1 MSDTPIRNIAYPGPP
16 THGSYNKGD
25 AAIDPNGVVWEC
37 TTPGA
42 AKTSGS
48 IAQFVA
54 ATGSG
59 TGTVTTASVV
69 SANGFAGTVA
79 NATTTP
85 AITLS
90 TSITGVLKGNGT
102 AISAATA
109 GTDYLA
115 GPLSG
120 DVTTSG
126 EVATVGAVQGV
137 ALTAGEATLVSQ
149 LNGATTRAASA
160 SAVAGEQTI
169 LTGSTAS
176 QTLTLPASTAQAS
189 SPNLIVNNASVPWT
203 IAFGSGTTGNRYGVA
218 GSFSL
223 VPGTYVEFFL
233 IGTVWYMGRYSLAP
247 PQIFTAGGTWVPS
260 GTGNAIFACLL
271 VGGGAGGRNGT
282 TGTTGG
288 SGGGG
293 GAVLND
299 YYLGNV
305 TASQTITIG
314 AVGSAN
320 SAGNPSSVGALLTAH
335 GGVSATGGDGQAAT
349 LSALSPSAGTAG
361 GFGNTTSGAG
371 GTGGAG
377 FNGFGCG
384 GGGGGGPTSAAGGAG
399 GGFGG
404 GAGGTGT
411 ALGGGGGGA
420 QGNVGGNGSAG
431 QGGTGGAGGANTG
444 AGGGGAGAGTANG
457 AGGAGGTGYCII
469 FQVS

>member
-1 MSDTPIRNIAYPGPP
+1 M
-16 THGSYNKGD
+16 
-25 AAIDPNGVVWEC
+25 
-37 TTPGA
+37 
-42 AKTSGS
+42 
-48 IAQFVA
+48 
-54 ATGSG
+54 
-59 TGTVTTASVV
+59 
-69 SANGFAGTVA
+69 
-79 NATTTP
+79 
-85 AITLS
+85 
-90 TSITGVLKGNGT
+90 LKGNGT

-399 GGFGG
+399 AERIDRTGLARGQLASRLLFHRTVRTRGSRPWIENHIRPRRISERRSGLIGGRLASPLLGPDAETAVLVQSVPKPVWIHRAPSPARCLRHVCRSR
-404 GAGGTGT
+404 GAVP
-411 ALGGGGGGA
+411 A
-420 QGNVGGNGSAG
+420 QPHARPFCR
-431 QGGTGGAGGANTG
+431 A
-444 AGGGGAGAGTANG
+444 
-457 AGGAGGTGYCII
+457 
-469 FQVS
+469 